1 MTKIRLIL
9 SIDCADEQT
18 ATRVQ
23 DQYLPDL
30 NALLHSDGIS
40 AVKAEWVAE
49 SREPPLGSRPV

>member
-1 MTKIRLIL
+1 MGKIRLIL
-9 SIDCADEQT
+9 SIDCADEQV

-30 NALLHSDGIS
+30 NSLLQSDGIS

-49 SREPPLGSRPV
+49 SRMPPLNE